1 MFSLTVQVFVEKKH
15 LCSEQKGVK
24 SFVKHGS
31 FQWAKLGSDRQC
43 WWNASGS
50 SMQGVEKAHEPS
62 GLLNITRGRKRHC
75 SSRWKMHVGSKVQCW
90 PPPRQSSC
98 HLLPESLHSHSG
110 KEEFSDL
117 KFAFVLPM
125 TATRGEVGVCLIQH
139 PYFTWHLWFA
149 QGKCCSQYQYGFH
162 PEFTSHCLPPSKLPP
177 PTQNKQN

>member
-1 MFSLTVQVFVEKKH
+1 MLKALSSTGVSSGQNLAVAGNADEMPQEALCRVLKKH
-15 LCSEQKGVK
+15 TSPLVSWALLGGLK
-24 SFVKHGS
+24 S
-31 FQWAKLGSDRQC
+31 
-43 WWNASGS
+43 
-50 SMQGVEKAHEPS
+50 
-62 GLLNITRGRKRHC
+62 HC

-98 HLLPESLHSHSG
+98 HLLPESLHRHSG

-125 TATRGEVGVCLIQH
+125 TATQGEVGVCLIQH